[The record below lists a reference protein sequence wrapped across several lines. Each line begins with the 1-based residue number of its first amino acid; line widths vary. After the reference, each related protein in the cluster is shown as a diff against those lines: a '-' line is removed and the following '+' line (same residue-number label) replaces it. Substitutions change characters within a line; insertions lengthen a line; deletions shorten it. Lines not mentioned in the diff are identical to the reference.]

1 MNIIEAIRIW
11 SDHLSNYVGGRGEFW
26 EAQEHISSLVDAYDA
41 LEPDWTQAPDW
52 AQWCAINANGLR
64 YWFDVEPL
72 AMHGATGWVNRGND
86 KQSFDK
92 EVRLPLG
99 IAWTICIW
107 QRPEAQP

>member
-1 MNIIEAIRIW
+1 MGIIEAIEITR
-11 SDHLSNYVGGRGEFW
+11 DVAASNWHANDEER
-26 EAQEHISSLVDAYDA
+26 EAMNMVADLITAYDA
-41 LEPDWTQAPDW
+41 LAPDWTQAPDW